1 MEDRVHHGV
10 WWLPEAP
17 EHKVTGT
24 FTFKRSEGPRLALIG
39 TLVAPQ
45 EVVEHLSTE
54 RRYPNMP
61 EVRNGHC
68 PNRATGVRLPGGFV
82 VTMLQ
87 YVD

>member
-1 MEDRVHHGV
+1 MEDRVHLAV

-54 RRYPNMP
+54 RRYPNMT
-61 EVRNGHC
+61 EVPNGHC
-68 PNRATGVRLPGGFV
+68 QNHATGVRLPDGFV
-82 VTMLQ
+82 VSLPQ
-87 YVD
+87 VVD